1 MQPQRFKKWN
11 RAGEFRHDPAY
22 NHACPPKE
30 PILHRMSLTIR
41 IVCLCVLVNFTAGC
55 GVELAMLGAAS
66 SAASSGSAVYKRGK
80 LNASWMASFDEVVAA
95 GEAAF
100 DDLGMKVTRSKG
112 NEKKG
117 KWAIVAVNDDKN
129 KVKLKVD
136 HKASRLTEF
145 QIDVGLFGKEPTAR
159 LILKRMAVALQLG
172 ATEVGTDEAMYIP
185 APPSSADER
194 YSH

>member
-1 MQPQRFKKWN
+1 MCVTVR
-11 RAGEFRHDPAY
+11 
-22 NHACPPKE
+22 
-30 PILHRMSLTIR
+30 IL
-41 IVCLCVLVNFTAGC
+41 CLCVLVNFTAGC

-80 LNASWMASFDEVVAA
+80 LNASWMASFDQVVAA

-100 DDLGMKVTRSKG
+100 DDLDMTVTKSKG
-112 NEKKG
+112 DEKKG

-136 HKASRLTEF
+136 RKTASLTEF
-145 QIDVGLFGKEPTAR
+145 RLDVGWFGKEPTAR

-194 YSH
+194 FSH